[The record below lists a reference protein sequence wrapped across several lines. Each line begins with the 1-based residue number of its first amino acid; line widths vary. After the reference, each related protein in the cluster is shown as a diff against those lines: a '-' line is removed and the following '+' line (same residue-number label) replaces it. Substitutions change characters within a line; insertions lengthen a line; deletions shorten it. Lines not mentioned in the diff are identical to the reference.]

1 MISLSQWTGACWEFA
16 LEPIKLLF
24 TLSGVCSQGEA
35 NYRSNPF
42 EVLIIKFSWFLK
54 FWFCL
59 FINNNSCYNRS
70 IENVC
75 LVLAGKCVNC
85 DYLVEF
91 LSYLKYEIMETAE
104 FINEIEIDVYETEFW
119 FGSLV
124 YGIYVAFL

>member
-1 MISLSQWTGACWEFA
+1 M
-16 LEPIKLLF
+16 
-24 TLSGVCSQGEA
+24 
-35 NYRSNPF
+35 
-42 EVLIIKFSWFLK
+42 
-54 FWFCL
+54 
-59 FINNNSCYNRS
+59 
-70 IENVC
+70 C

-91 LSYLKYEIMETAE
+91 LSYLKHEIMEIAE

>member
-1 MISLSQWTGACWEFA
+1 MSYNVLQSVLLSYSL
-16 LEPIKLLF
+16 LL
-24 TLSGVCSQGEA
+24 
-35 NYRSNPF
+35 P
-42 EVLIIKFSWFLK
+42 
-54 FWFCL
+54 
-59 FINNNSCYNRS
+59 INNNSCYNHNV
-70 IENVC
+70 ENVC